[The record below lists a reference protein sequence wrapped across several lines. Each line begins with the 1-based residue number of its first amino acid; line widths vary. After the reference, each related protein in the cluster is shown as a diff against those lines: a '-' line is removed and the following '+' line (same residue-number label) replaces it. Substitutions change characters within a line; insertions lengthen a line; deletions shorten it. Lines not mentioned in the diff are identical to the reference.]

1 MPTALFVLGDSVSM
15 HYGPHLQR
23 ALGPTFAYA
32 RKGSVATADAVEVP
46 TDDNANGG
54 DSRMCLAYL
63 RDRCSDPAFAP
74 DLLLLNCGLHDVKQP
89 PGGGPLQVPLD
100 EYAANLRAMA
110 ALLADTRPRTR
121 LVFAT
126 TTPVC
131 EEHHNGP
138 RSGIWRCQRDVD
150 QCNDAARAVMVE
162 VGAPVVDL
170 AAFTLTQGDPRDT
183 LPDGRHF
190 TEPVRAAQGVF
201 LAGWLHALRATLT

>member
-1 MPTALFVLGDSVSM
+1 M
-15 HYGPHLQR
+15 QR

-46 TDDNANGG
+46 TDNNANGG
-54 DSRMCLAYL
+54 DSRLCLAYL
-63 RDRCSDPAFAP
+63 RERCSDPAFAP

-89 PGGGPLQVPLD
+89 AGSGPLQVPLA
-100 EYAANLRAMA
+100 EYAANLRGMV
-110 ALLADTRPRTR
+110 ALLAATRSCTR

-131 EEHHNGP
+131 EENHNGP
-138 RSGIWRCQRDVD
+138 GSGIWRCQRDVD
-150 QCNDAARAVMVE
+150 AFNDAARAVMAE
-162 VGAPVVDL
+162 VGAPVVEL
-170 AAFTLTQGDPRDT
+170 AAFTLTQGDPRDI

-201 LAGWLHALRATLT
+201 LAGWLHAYRAAPT